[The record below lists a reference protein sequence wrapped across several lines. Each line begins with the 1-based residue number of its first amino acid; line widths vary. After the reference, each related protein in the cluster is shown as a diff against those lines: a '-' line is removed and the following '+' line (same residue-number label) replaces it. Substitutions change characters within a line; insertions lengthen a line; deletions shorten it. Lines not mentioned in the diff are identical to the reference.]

1 MTTNDE
7 IIKKNADFIDYEDY
21 DEMCRRFDVMLNEAR
36 ADAAKKERER
46 ILKSG
51 EYVSRSF
58 MKLEIK
64 QARADER
71 QRCIEIVKSL
81 KVVVKYSYEG
91 DIVQS
96 FSCPFCESMDSR
108 REGLKDK
115 SEAEIRQFDSECDA
129 HFENG
134 GCECYICYGYEKLVM
149 VNKDELVA
157 KLSDKVD

>member
-1 MTTNDE
+1 MIEMTTNDE
-7 IIKKNADFIDYEDY
+7 IIKKNADLIDYEDY

-71 QRCIEIVKSL
+71 QRCVEKL
-81 KVVVKYSYEG
+81 Y
-91 DIVQS
+91 DIDG
-96 FSCPFCESMDSR
+96 ET
-108 REGLKDK
+108 
-115 SEAEIRQFDSECDA
+115 EAESLWFMEHVLERIRKKEDA
-129 HFENG
+129 RAKFG
-134 GCECYICYGYEKLVM
+134 GSK
-149 VNKDELVA
+149 ELPPRDMIWEGINYYKEQAIA
-157 KLSDKVD
+157 KLSKR

>member
-81 KVVVKYSYEG
+81 RVVV
-91 DIVQS
+91 
-96 FSCPFCESMDSR
+96 
-108 REGLKDK
+108 
-115 SEAEIRQFDSECDA
+115 
-129 HFENG
+129 
-134 GCECYICYGYEKLVM
+134 
-149 VNKDELVA
+149 
-157 KLSDKVD
+157 